1 MDAMH
6 GRIWAIERE
15 GGGAEFGFALPAV
28 LEDAEDEAL

>member
-6 GRIWAIERE
+6 GRIWATERE

-28 LEDAEDEAL
+28 MEEAEDEAL